1 MIPREK
7 PEALPVFSLWWS
19 NLARYRIVILA
30 DESTS
35 LPLSGQVA
43 AVDAARHHSAAEAWR
58 SWRRSIS
65 DYTHV
70 LGSGPSS
77 HICEARRYQ
86 TAASAELI
94 AASQLLIFY
103 IFMFQILLKTKKVE
117 NLYFQNVSSPEANKN
132 SLIFCSRLYVSEFIR
147 IVYKPLSYCLK
158 V

>member
-86 TAASAELI
+86 TEASAELI

-103 IFMFQILLKTKKVE
+103 IFMFQILLKPVRWRTCISKMSALQK
-117 NLYFQNVSSPEANKN
+117 QIK
-132 SLIFCSRLYVSEFIR
+132 
-147 IVYKPLSYCLK
+147 
-158 V
+158 